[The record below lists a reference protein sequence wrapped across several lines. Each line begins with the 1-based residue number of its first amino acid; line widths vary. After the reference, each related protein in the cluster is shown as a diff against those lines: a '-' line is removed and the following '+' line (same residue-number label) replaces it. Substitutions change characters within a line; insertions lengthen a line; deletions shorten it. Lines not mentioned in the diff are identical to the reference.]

1 MSRTDS
7 TVVQPSATSKEA
19 SVNPTADISSDTIG
33 NSASTTSPP
42 TRPPTAKGHHSFDIE
57 HVPVKN
63 DPRAWSPLRKNISLA
78 LIASASM
85 IAGLSAN
92 IQNPAVEQ
100 MEKELPATSEQF
112 SLSISV
118 FILIQGV
125 MPLLWSVVSEVKG
138 RKLVYV
144 VSLGLFT
151 LGTIIVALSHNIGL
165 VIGFRS
171 LQAAGSSAVM
181 SIGAASLADIF
192 DPAERGRKM
201 GIYYIAPLLGPAMGP
216 IFGGVLTSAWNWRA
230 IFWFLAIVSGTITLS
245 FFFFFRDTFRK
256 ERSVIY
262 QNVLKQRMREAI
274 KHHSGTSTPA
284 SRDEKTIVDADVEKA
299 EKQEPT
305 SSAPVQLSMD
315 DVKVSIID
323 VNPFKPLLEVLRR
336 KNNLVILFASGLLFA
351 FNFLIVY
358 TSSRT
363 LSRFYSY
370 PPFKIGLVTLAYGL
384 GAVAGSILGG
394 RYSDRELAKM
404 KEKHGGLS
412 EPEMRLKSI
421 MLGAI
426 FLPPCVVGFGWICK
440 SHVHVSALCVFL
452 FLGGFFS
459 IWIYSSTLAYI
470 VDANNGRSSTAVAA
484 NSAFRGISAFVATE
498 IAVPL
503 QDGLGD
509 GWMYTI
515 WGGIMAFAAALIVLV
530 CVKGEQWRHSAEDRE
545 RRIAELLDTNPL
557 EPQKEQKA

>member
-1 MSRTDS
+1 MR
-7 TVVQPSATSKEA
+7 P
-19 SVNPTADISSDTIG
+19 
-33 NSASTTSPP
+33 PP
-42 TRPPTAKGHHSFDIE
+42 TKPRHSFDIE

-63 DPRAWSPLRKNISLA
+63 DPRAWLPLRKNISLA

-100 MEKELPATSEQF
+100 MEQELPATSEQF

-144 VSLGLFT
+144 VSLSLFT

-192 DPAERGRKM
+192 DPVERGRKM

-216 IFGGVLTSAWNWRA
+216 IFGGALTSVWNWRA
-230 IFWFLAIVSGTITLS
+230 IFWFLAIVSGTITVS

-256 ERSVIY
+256 ERSTIY
-262 QNVLKQRMREAI
+262 QNVLKQRMRDVT

-284 SRDEKTIVDADVEKA
+284 SRDEKDSHMEKTAVEPDVEKA
-299 EKQEPT
+299 ERQEPPLA
-305 SSAPVQLSMD
+305 APVQLSMD
-315 DVKVSIID
+315 DIKVSIID
-323 VNPFKPLLEVLRR
+323 VNPFKPLIEVLRR

-384 GAVAGSILGG
+384 GAVSGSILGG

-404 KEKHGGLS
+404 KEKHGGVA

-421 MLGAI
+421 LFGAI

-440 SHVHVSALCVFL
+440 FHVHISAVCVFL

-459 IWIYSSTLAYI
+459 IWIYASTLAYI

-503 QDGLGD
+503 QVRLS

-515 WGGIMAFAAALIVLV
+515 WGGIMALAAVLIMLV
-530 CVKGEQWRHSAEDRE
+530 CVKGERWRHSAEDRE
-545 RRIAELLDTNPL
+545 RRLSEILDLNPAEEVKD
-557 EPQKEQKA
+557 QKA